1 MTERPRRKQL
11 ADQVAE
17 ELQER
22 VLKGEWKPGEKL
34 PTEFDLIEDLNVGR
48 GTVREAVK
56 ILVTRNVLEIRRG
69 NGTYVVENP
78 GQVEDPFGFAFY
90 GDKWKLAEDLCEVRL
105 LLEPDIAALA
115 AKRATPEETAY
126 ILECCD
132 AVEEQ
137 IHEGQSHSEAD
148 RAFHG
153 AIAAASHNHVL
164 ASMTPVI
171 QQGVS
176 AFIEVT
182 SSRLTQMTI
191 RTHRKVADAIVRHD
205 PEAASAAMREHLE
218 NNRDHIQNVVTVHG
232 AGKSGQEDEPR
243 ER

>member
-1 MTERPRRKQL
+1 MAERPRRKQL

-90 GDKWKLAEDLCEVRL
+90 GDKWKFAEDLCEVRL

-115 AKRATPEETAY
+115 AARATREEVDY
-126 ILECCD
+126 ILACCE
-132 AVEEQ
+132 AVEQ
-137 IHEGQSHSEAD
+137 AIHSGQSHSAAD
-148 RAFHG
+148 MEFHG
-153 AIAAASHNHVL
+153 AIAAASHNHVM
-164 ASMTPVI
+164 ASMAPVI
-171 QQGVS
+171 QKSVS

-182 SSRLTQMTI
+182 NSSLTDMTI
-191 RTHRKVADAIVRHD
+191 QTHRQVADAIARHD
-205 PEAASAAMREHLE
+205 AEAAGAAMREHLV
-218 NNRDHIQNVVTVHG
+218 NNRDHIVTVSRG
-232 AGKSGQEDEPR
+232 ASFV
-243 ER
+243 

>member
-1 MTERPRRKQL
+1 MAERPRRKQL

-78 GQVEDPFGFAFY
+78 GHVEDPFGFAFY

-115 AKRATPEETAY
+115 ATRATQEEVDY
-126 ILECCD
+126 ILACCE
-132 AVEEQ
+132 AVEQAIRSGRPHTE
-137 IHEGQSHSEAD
+137 EDME
-148 RAFHG
+148 FHG
-153 AIAAASHNHVL
+153 AIAAASHNHVM
-164 ASMTPVI
+164 ASMAPVI
-171 QQGVS
+171 QKSVS

-182 SSRLTQMTI
+182 NSSLTEMTI
-191 RTHRKVADAIVRHD
+191 QTHRKVADAIAHHD
-205 PEAASAAMREHLE
+205 ARAASQAMREHLV
-218 NNRDHIQNVVTVHG
+218 NNRDHIQNVDG
-232 AGKSGQEDEPR
+232 RAG
-243 ER
+243 